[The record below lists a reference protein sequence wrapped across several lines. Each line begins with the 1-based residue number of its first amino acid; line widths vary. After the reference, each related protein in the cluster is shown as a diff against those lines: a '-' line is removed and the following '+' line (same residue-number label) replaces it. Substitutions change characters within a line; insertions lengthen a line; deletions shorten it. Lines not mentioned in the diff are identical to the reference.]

1 MYSHQQREDNMYNM
15 LHDEIETDEECIH
28 LSINLSSGNTSR
40 SVNVSSSH
48 AYDERWPV
56 LVEQFIRALNAY
68 GFIIK
73 GTNQLVIDPY
83 GSVIRTKINEGHT
96 YE

>member
-1 MYSHQQREDNMYNM
+1 M
-15 LHDEIETDEECIH
+15 LHEEEDHIS
-28 LSINLSSGNTSR
+28 LSINISFGDGDYH
-40 SVNVSSSH
+40 SVNVFSTH
-48 AYDERWPV
+48 PEDTAWTV

-83 GSVIRTKINEGHT
+83 GCVTRTKINEGPSD
-96 YE
+96 E

>member
-1 MYSHQQREDNMYNM
+1 MYNM

-28 LSINLSSGNTSR
+28 LSINLSSGNTTFR
-40 SVNVSSSH
+40 SVNISSSH
-48 AYDERWPV
+48 THDEKWPV

-83 GSVIRTKINEGHT
+83 GSVTRTKINEGHT
-96 YE
+96 DE

>member
-1 MYSHQQREDNMYNM
+1 MYDMM
-15 LHDEIETDEECIH
+15 HDEDEECIN
-28 LSINLSSGNTSR
+28 LSINLSSGNTTYR
-40 SVNVSSSH
+40 TVNLTSEH
-48 AYDERWPV
+48 PETETWPV

-83 GSVIRTKINEGHT
+83 GHVTRTKINEGHT
-96 YE
+96 DE

>member
-1 MYSHQQREDNMYNM
+1 MYDMM
-15 LHDEIETDEECIH
+15 HDEDEDCIN
-28 LSINLSSGNTSR
+28 LSINLSSGNTTYR
-40 SVNVSSSH
+40 TVNISSSH
-48 AYDERWPV
+48 PYDETWPV
-56 LVEQFIRALNAY
+56 LVEQFIKALNAY

-83 GSVIRTKINEGHT
+83 GSVARTEINEGHT

>member
-1 MYSHQQREDNMYNM
+1 MYDMM
-15 LHDEIETDEECIH
+15 HDEDEECIN
-28 LSINLSSGNTSR
+28 LSITLSSGNTTYR
-40 SVNVSSSH
+40 TVNLTSE
-48 AYDERWPV
+48 YPETETWPV

-83 GSVIRTKINEGHT
+83 GHVTRTKINEGHT
-96 YE
+96 DE

>member
-1 MYSHQQREDNMYNM
+1 MYDM
-15 LHDEIETDEECIH
+15 LHDEDEERFN
-28 LSINLSSGNTSR
+28 LSINLSSGGTDYR
-40 SVNVSSSH
+40 SVNISSSH
-48 AYDERWPV
+48 PYDEQWPV
-56 LVEQFIRALNAY
+56 LVEQFIRALGAY

-96 YE
+96 DE

>member
-1 MYSHQQREDNMYNM
+1 MYNM
-15 LHDEIETDEECIH
+15 LPNEDEECINM
-28 LSINLSSGNTSR
+28 SINLSSGNTTYR
-40 SVNVSSSH
+40 AVNISSEH
-48 AYDERWPV
+48 PETETWPV

-83 GSVIRTKINEGHT
+83 GSVTRTEINKGHT

>member
-1 MYSHQQREDNMYNM
+1 MKTKNVSTCQ
-15 LHDEIETDEECIH
+15 
-28 LSINLSSGNTSR
+28 SSLSSGNTSYR
-40 SVNVSSSH
+40 SVNLSSSH
-48 AYDERWPV
+48 PYDETWPV
-56 LVEQFIRALNAY
+56 LVEQFIKALNAY

-83 GSVIRTKINEGHT
+83 GSVARTKINEGHT